1 MVGRFPPAG
10 QVRPITVFRRIP
22 FRLIGLVLLCYIL
35 YTLDVGEV
43 IGRLQQIGVVSL
55 VVAALAFAAL
65 LAFRCWRWHVLVT
78 AIGAAMPLRW
88 NVLSYNG
95 SVWVGMATPAR
106 LGEFRRATDLANKGA
121 LGLGQASA
129 LVLFDLSLDLFV
141 FVVLSAAGCL
151 YLFAG
156 PGTDVAWVLFGMT
169 LGIGFAV
176 LLFVRWPII
185 LSIRCVP
192 LIRKIPGVGDLI
204 PILGE
209 GLRGQ
214 TATKTAFLTI
224 GVAATYIWMMLT
236 LIGSIVPDLR
246 IVEAMTVVGLAG
258 IAGAIPITYFGL
270 GTRDVA
276 LIWYFGLLGQTMET
290 AVAVSLMFLL
300 AQLIGIAVSL
310 GASGILP
317 LVLPKEE
324 THAKSMD

>member
-1 MVGRFPPAG
+1 M
-10 QVRPITVFRRIP
+10 
-22 FRLIGLVLLCYIL
+22 LLGYIL
-35 YTLDVGEV
+35 YTLDLQEV
-43 IGRLQQIGVVSL
+43 FGRLRQIGLVSL

-78 AIGAAMPLRW
+78 AIGAATPLRW

-106 LGEFRRATDLANKGA
+106 LGEFRRATDLAKSGA
-121 LGLGQASA
+121 LGFGQASA

-141 FVVLSAAGCL
+141 FIVLSAAGCL

-156 PGTDVAWVLFGMT
+156 PGTDLAWLCFSAS
-169 LGIGFAV
+169 LGLGFAV
-176 LLFVRWPII
+176 LLFVRWPIV
-185 LSIRCVP
+185 LSIRWVP
-192 LIRKIPGVGDLI
+192 IIRKIPGVGELI
-204 PILGE
+204 PKLGE
-209 GLRGQ
+209 GLQGL
-214 TATKTAFLTI
+214 TATKTAFLTV
-224 GVAATYIWMMLT
+224 GVAATYIWMMLA
-236 LIGSIVPDLR
+236 LMGSIVPDLQ

-276 LIWYFGLLGQTMET
+276 LIWYFGMLGQTKET

-310 GASGILP
+310 AASG
-317 LVLPKEE
+317 VLPWMLPRQEPKD
-324 THAKSMD
+324 KSIG